1 MFLKNNVS
9 DSDQKWQ
16 KESTVFQ
23 NKMIDVVYYL
33 FNSIGISSQ
42 PSRLI
47 KPKWV
52 SVSEKSFNEILSTV
66 TKANNEGLRTNVDG
80 TKITLDNT
88 ESLLK
93 DSGKAILDGHKF
105 KREYNNIAHDV
116 EAIVNKSIITRN
128 HEKNRRNYVT
138 LKRNPKA

>member
-1 MFLKNNVS
+1 ML
-9 DSDQKWQ
+9 
-16 KESTVFQ
+16 
-23 NKMIDVVYYL
+23 
-33 FNSIGISSQ
+33 
-42 PSRLI
+42 
-47 KPKWV
+47 PKWV

-80 TKITLDNT
+80 TKITLDHT

-93 DSGKAILDGHKF
+93 DLGKAILHGHKF

-116 EAIVNKSIITRN
+116 EAIVNKPIITRN
-128 HEKNRRNYVT
+128 QEKNRRNYVT

>member
-1 MFLKNNVS
+1 MFLKNIVS

-23 NKMIDVVYYL
+23 NKVIDVVYYL

-47 KPKWV
+47 LPKWV

-93 DSGKAILDGHKF
+93 DLGKAILDGHKF

-116 EAIVNKSIITRN
+116 EAIVNKPIITRN
-128 HEKNRRNYVT
+128 QEKNRRNYVT